1 MNKLFD
7 FQKALLLPGLLALF
21 VLPVARAGA
30 QSVPAF
36 QDIKSQ
42 EELNKAGSMLDT
54 ELFDAVNNCYLKKV
68 ASLVDDHIEFFHD
81 QGGLTLGKQSMVG
94 SIRKNIC
101 GTDFH
106 RVIVPGTLRVYYMK
120 GYGALEIGV
129 HRFLHPKTHGATG
142 EASFI
147 HLWHYEDGAWKLTRV
162 ISYDHH
168 ALKEP

>member
-1 MNKLFD
+1 MKNLLVL
-7 FQKALLLPGLLALF
+7 QKTPLLLALLA
-21 VLPVARAGA
+21 VPAVRSGA
-30 QSVPAF
+30 QSVPAL

-42 EELNKAGSMLDT
+42 AEFNKAGAMLDA
-54 ELFDAVNNCYLKKV
+54 ELFGAVNHCNLKKL
-68 ASLVDDHIEFFHD
+68 AGLIDDHVEFFHD
-81 QGGLTLGKQSMVG
+81 QGGLTLGKQSMVD
-94 SIRKNIC
+94 SVKKNIC

-106 RVIVPGTLRVYYMK
+106 RVLVPGTLRVYPMK

-147 HLWHYEDGAWKLTRV
+147 HLWQYKERAWRLTRV

-168 ALKEP
+168 VLK

>member
-1 MNKLFD
+1 MNKLNGL
-7 FQKALLLPGLLALF
+7 QKAMLLLPLLAL
-21 VLPVARAGA
+21 PVVRAGA
-30 QSVPAF
+30 QNVPAL

-42 EELNKAGSMLDT
+42 SDLNKAGAMLDS
-54 ELFDAVNNCYLKKV
+54 ELFDAVNGCHLKKL

-81 QGGLTLGKQSMVG
+81 NDGLTLGKQSMVD
-94 SIRKNIC
+94 SVRKNIC

-106 RVIVPGTLRVYYMK
+106 RVRVPGTLHVYYMK

-129 HRFLHPKTHGATG
+129 HRFLHTKTHGATG

-147 HLWHYEDGAWKLTRV
+147 HLWQYENGAWKLTRV

-168 ALKEP
+168 ALKLP